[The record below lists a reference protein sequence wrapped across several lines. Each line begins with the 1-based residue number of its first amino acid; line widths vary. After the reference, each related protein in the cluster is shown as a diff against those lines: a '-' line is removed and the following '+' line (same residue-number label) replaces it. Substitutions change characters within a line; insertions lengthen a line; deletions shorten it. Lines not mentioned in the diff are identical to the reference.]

1 MPNKVNN
8 SQDKHIHEET
18 TDEEVEVEVE
28 ESDTEPE
35 TEDKKKAKKMGSDE
49 LLNEITTHF
58 NQIETMEAEYLEKE
72 KAV

>member
-18 TDEEVEVEVE
+18 TDEEVEVE

-35 TEDKKKAKKMGSDE
+35 TEDKKKTKKEQENDKMDNE
-49 LLNEITTHF
+49 TNIANNEI
-58 NQIETMEAEYLEKE
+58 
-72 KAV
+72 